1 MSQPLTWIEISQ
13 SAINYNLKQFRKLI
27 GPDKLLMPVIK
38 SNAYGHGF
46 LGIAHIC
53 DQNKEVNR
61 ICVVNLE
68 EALELI
74 KNHIKKPIMI
84 LSFYDFDKTTLK
96 LAIKNNVIFPIYELE
111 QAKILNIL
119 AKQQKKKIRVHL
131 EIDTGASRTGVL
143 PKHTLNFIHQL
154 KYYPNLYLE
163 GIWSHFA
170 SSEDNPKYT
179 YYQINT
185 FHQVIDNL
193 DKHHIS
199 IPLKHMACSASTILY
214 PQSIFNGI
222 RLGLGLYG
230 LYDTPQIQ
238 KRIKLKP
245 TLSWYTHIIQIR
257 NLAPGIKIGYGGTY
271 TTKKITKLAII
282 PVGYWDGYDRS
293 FSNKAQVIINNKK
306 CPIRGRICMNLS
318 MVDATKVSKV
328 KIGDKAI
335 LIGKSRT
342 QQITANDLAQWANT
356 INYEI
361 VTRINPQIPRVLKLK

>member
-1 MSQPLTWIEISQ
+1 
-13 SAINYNLKQFRKLI
+13 
-27 GPDKLLMPVIK
+27 
-38 SNAYGHGF
+38 
-46 LGIAHIC
+46 
-53 DQNKEVNR
+53 
-61 ICVVNLE
+61 
-68 EALELI
+68 
-74 KNHIKKPIMI
+74 
-84 LSFYDFDKTTLK
+84 
-96 LAIKNNVIFPIYELE
+96 
-111 QAKILNIL
+111 
-119 AKQQKKKIRVHL
+119 
-131 EIDTGASRTGVL
+131 
-143 PKHTLNFIHQL
+143 
-154 KYYPNLYLE
+154 
-163 GIWSHFA
+163 
-170 SSEDNPKYT
+170 
-179 YYQINT
+179 
-185 FHQVIDNL
+185 
-193 DKHHIS
+193 
-199 IPLKHMACSASTILY
+199 MACSASTILY

-257 NLAPGIKIGYGGTY
+257 NLAPGTKIGYGGTY